1 MNIGREAGVPLSPH
15 AMADREMFYAIE
27 GPLDTL
33 PGEGQLRAANLQ
45 GFSEYARRRNA
56 DPQRILERFGIE
68 PRTLTDPDA
77 HVSAPALVS
86 MFEYCRQIF
95 DDRLFGL
102 HLAQNQVPEVFGCI
116 TTLCRAAPDMRAALG
131 ALIEYMPILHSP
143 EAAPELAVLGDVAEL
158 RWQVVHDLGTNHQAN
173 LQALMLQMKL
183 LERLSFPHFEP
194 RYVQLAMDPHPAD
207 IATIELAVGCR
218 LRTGT
223 AVNAI
228 GFAADLLD
236 RVVPT
241 ANRLVYRLLGGYL
254 DRVKQANRATLIERV
269 RDYIRGDLPR
279 GTCSIERCADKLGL
293 SVRTLQARLAADGG
307 TFSGVMEDTRLMLAQ
322 SYLRLPD
329 RSLDEIAE
337 WLGYGEQTSFG
348 RAFKRW
354 TGTTPQKYRA
364 DL

>member
-1 MNIGREAGVPLSPH
+1 
-15 AMADREMFYAIE
+15 MFYAIE

-68 PRTLTDPDA
+68 PHTLTDPDA
-77 HVSAPALVS
+77 HVSAPALVA
-86 MFEYCRQIF
+86 MFEYCREIF
-95 DDRLFGL
+95 GDRLFGL

-116 TTLCRAAPDMRAALG
+116 TTLCRAAPDMRTALG
-131 ALIEYMPILHSP
+131 ALIEYVPILHSP
-143 EAAPELAVLGDVAEL
+143 EAAPELVVLDDLAEL

-173 LQALMLQMKL
+173 LQALVLQMKL
-183 LERLSFPHFEP
+183 LERLSFPHFQP
-194 RYVQLAMDPHPAD
+194 LYVQLSSDPHPAD
-207 IATIELAVGCR
+207 IEAIELAIGCR

-223 AVNAI
+223 SVNAI
-228 GFAADLLD
+228 GFAAELLD
-236 RVVPT
+236 RPVPT

-254 DRVKQANRATLIERV
+254 GRVKQTNRATLIERV

-279 GTCSIERCADKLGL
+279 GICSIERCADKLGL

-307 TFSGVMEDTRLMLAQ
+307 TFSGVMEDTRMMLAQ